1 MESSC
6 GAAAWLLQQS
16 VISIPRTSNFER
28 LNENISIF
36 DFELSREEMAE
47 ISGWARPDGRWSTF
61 LGLLSGTDMFV
72 QTF

>member
-1 MESSC
+1 MESAC

-47 ISGWARPDGRWSTF
+47 ISWLGEARRTVVDFSWAPKWD
-61 LGLLSGTDMFV
+61 
-72 QTF
+72 